1 MGGAVKAVSNI
12 VTAPASIISSAVNQI
27 PVIGPIAGPIT
38 SAVLAPPGF
47 GLAAGLSSAAFN
59 AATGAYSGGGGGGG
73 GSSGG
78 VPTYG
83 ATDASGRLL
92 PAAPGFGYGS
102 SAYTYGGEPYD
113 ASKYFVTGNKGVYN
127 ILPELGNLYSPETQA
142 QQGTSSYNVYQN
154 IYGKM
159 AGDPLAQANLQ
170 KTFAPSMLSVA
181 PRVAGGYKPI
191 GEFDPSTTPYAG
203 ARSDLPS
210 YLSEDIK
217 SAYGEF
223 LPQAQS
229 SQASYLP
236 IQYADFGFG
245 SGDKTYELA
254 KYAAE
259 NKNPFF
265 QEFATPTETAVPEMA
280 NPFAFAK
287 PPEVIT
293 PPSPYQPIEGGP
305 KRGPAERSLVPA
317 TTATMGTFRPVE
329 SSSATPASI
338 AAARRPEE
346 YKPVNIRTG
355 GLASLRRK
363 A

>member
-1 MGGAVKAVSNI
+1 MGGAVKSIVSAVTS
-12 VTAPASIISSAVNQI
+12 PASIISGAAGAI
-27 PVIGPIAGPIT
+27 PGVGPILGPVVGGITGGPLGFAKAVAG
-38 SAVLAPPGF
+38 SAL
-47 GLAAGLSSAAFN
+47 
-59 AATGAYSGGGGGGG
+59 TGGYSGGGGGGG
-73 GSSGG
+73 GGGG

-265 QEFATPTETAVPEMA
+265 QAFASPTETAVPEMA